1 MDMANIIT
9 DASVIDDFLYR
20 RINEVIPNKD
30 ELRKRLLSGQR
41 LRLYQGFDPSSAN
54 LHIGHLVGLLALKMF
69 QDLGHEVIFLI
80 GDFTA
85 TIGDP
90 SGKDK
95 TRVPLTLEQTREN
108 AQSYQD
114 QVKTILKFD
123 GENPAQLKFNSEWL
137 KDMKL
142 DEALQFAM
150 GFTVQQMIERDMFQQ
165 RLKDG
170 KPISLHEFLYPV
182 LVTKDA
188 IAMDVDIEMGGFDQ
202 LFNMSVGR
210 HLIKSISGKDKLA
223 VTTPLLADSNGVKI
237 GKTAGNAIN
246 IANPPEQ
253 LFGQIMSLPDS
264 AIMPCFRLATLVPT
278 YTLTDIEQKIQN
290 NPMETKKQL
299 AWEIVK
305 MVQTEEKANFAKD
318 HFEKTVQGRTVPE
331 EIPTFAITKLSST
344 ELDIVSLLVETGLAP
359 SKSHARRLV
368 EQGAVKIDEQ
378 VMSDTNQNVSPQPNS
393 VIRAGKRNFVKII

>member
-1 MDMANIIT
+1 MTQIIT
-9 DASVIDDFLYR
+9 DSSIIDDFLSR

-54 LHIGHLVGLLALKMF
+54 LHIGHLVGLLALKTF

-95 TRVPLTLEQTREN
+95 TRVALTLEQTREN

-123 GENPAQLKFNSEWL
+123 GENPAQLRFNSEWL

-142 DEALQFAM
+142 DETLQFAM
-150 GFTVQQMIERDMFQQ
+150 GFTVQQMLERDMFQQ
-165 RLKDG
+165 RMKEK

-202 LFNMSVGR
+202 LFNMSIGR
-210 HLIKSISGKDKLA
+210 HLIKAISGKDKLA
-223 VTTPLLADSNGVKI
+223 VTTPLLADANGVKI

-253 LFGQIMSLPDS
+253 LFGQIMSLSDD
-264 AIMPCFRLATLVPT
+264 AIMPCFKLATLVPT
-278 YTLTDIEQKIQN
+278 SSLTDIEQKTQD

-299 AWEIVK
+299 AWEIVR

-318 HFEKTVQGRTVPE
+318 YFEKTVQGGFMPE
-331 EIPTFAITKLSST
+331 EIPTFEISKLSQS

-368 EQGAVKIDEQ
+368 EQGAVKVDEQ
-378 VMSDTNQNVSPQPNS
+378 RFTDINQKVIPQPNN
-393 VIRAGKRNFVKII
+393 VIRAGKRNFVEII